1 MSNPFDSNPFEEPD
15 KPLPGRGSNPFA
27 EPARESDAKSSAN
40 PFVDSY
46 EDPSV
51 EPFAEPIAEP
61 FAEPER
67 TYAPAPL
74 PDHAPAQ
81 QPMEGTIHSFS
92 FFKGLLSLF
101 SLLVGFTGIT
111 DGDVA
116 MGIGFALP
124 GAWYF
129 LKTLQQKANP
139 TTPQKRHWFVIW
151 FIAIVL
157 MFFGA

>member
-1 MSNPFDSNPFEEPD
+1 MSNPFDSNPFEEPAT
-15 KPLPGRGSNPFA
+15 PFSGRGANPFA
-27 EPARESDAKSSAN
+27 EPARESYAEPSAN
-40 PFVDSY
+40 
-46 EDPSV
+46 PSV
-51 EPFAEPIAEP
+51 EPFADPISEPFSES

-67 TYAPAPL
+67 AYAPAPM
-74 PDHAPAQ
+74 PDYSLEQ
-81 QPMEGTIHSFS
+81 YSMNGTIHSFS
-92 FFKGLLSLF
+92 LFKGLLSLF

-111 DGDVA
+111 EGDVA

-151 FIAIVL
+151 LIAIVL
-157 MFFGA
+157 MFLGA

>member
-15 KPLPGRGSNPFA
+15 QPLSGRGGNPFA
-27 EPARESDAKSSAN
+27 EPAHETHAKPSAT
-40 PFVDSY
+40 
-46 EDPSV
+46 PSAGPYV
-51 EPFAEPIAEP
+51 EP

-67 TYAPAPL
+67 AYTPAPL
-74 PDHAPAQ
+74 PDYSVEQHSPG
-81 QPMEGTIHSFS
+81 GTIHSFS
-92 FFKGLLSLF
+92 LFKGLLSLF
-101 SLLVGFTGIT
+101 SVLIGFTGIT

-116 MGIGFALP
+116 SGIGFALP

-129 LKTLQQKANP
+129 FKTLQQKANP

-151 FIAIVL
+151 MIAIVL

>member
-1 MSNPFDSNPFEEPD
+1 MSNPFDSNPFEEPA
-15 KPLPGRGSNPFA
+15 KPFNGRGANPFA
-27 EPARESDAKSSAN
+27 EPARDTNAKPSAN
-40 PFVDSY
+40 PSAGD
-46 EDPSV
+46 
-51 EPFAEPIAEP
+51 PIAKP

-67 TYAPAPL
+67 AYTPAPL
-74 PDHAPAQ
+74 AENVPAH
-81 QPMEGTIHSFS
+81 QPLDGTIHSFS
-92 FFKGLLSLF
+92 LFKGLLSLF

-129 LKTLQQKANP
+129 IKSLQQKANP
-139 TTPQKRHWFVIW
+139 ITPQKRHWFVIW
-151 FIAIVL
+151 MIAIVL

>member
-1 MSNPFDSNPFEEPD
+1 MSNPFDSNPFEEPA
-15 KPLPGRGSNPFA
+15 KPFNGRGANPFA
-27 EPARESDAKSSAN
+27 EPARESYAAPSAN
-40 PFVDSY
+40 
-46 EDPSV
+46 PSV
-51 EPFAEPIAEP
+51 EPYADPVAAP

-67 TYAPAPL
+67 AYAPAPQTDYPL
-74 PDHAPAQ
+74 EQHSTG
-81 QPMEGTIHSFS
+81 GTIHSFS
-92 FFKGLLSLF
+92 LFKGLLSLF
-101 SLLVGFTGIT
+101 SVLIGFSGIT

-129 LKTLQQKANP
+129 LKSLQQKANP

-151 FIAIVL
+151 LIAIVL

>member
-1 MSNPFDSNPFEEPD
+1 MSNPFDSNPFEEPA
-15 KPLPGRGSNPFA
+15 KPFNGRGANPFA
-27 EPARESDAKSSAN
+27 EPARESYAAPSAN
-40 PFVDSY
+40 
-46 EDPSV
+46 PSV
-51 EPFAEPIAEP
+51 EPYADPVAAP

-67 TYAPAPL
+67 AYAPAPQTDYSL
-74 PDHAPAQ
+74 EQHSTG
-81 QPMEGTIHSFS
+81 GTIHSFS
-92 FFKGLLSLF
+92 LFKGLLSLLSVLIGF
-101 SLLVGFTGIT
+101 SGIT

-129 LKTLQQKANP
+129 LKSLQQKANP

-151 FIAIVL
+151 LIAIVL